1 MTEEVLQEWLSEYQ
15 SLDPTQL
22 RSFAAEQEH
31 NTDVM
36 LGIFTLFEERNKYPQ
51 VSKNYFRIISEQNSN
66 IIFYIILRNDKYKR
80 YKFRFFKFQYIDN

>member
-66 IIFYIILRNDKYKR
+66 IIFYIILRNDKCKR
-80 YKFRFFKFQYIDN
+80 YNFRFFKFQYIDN